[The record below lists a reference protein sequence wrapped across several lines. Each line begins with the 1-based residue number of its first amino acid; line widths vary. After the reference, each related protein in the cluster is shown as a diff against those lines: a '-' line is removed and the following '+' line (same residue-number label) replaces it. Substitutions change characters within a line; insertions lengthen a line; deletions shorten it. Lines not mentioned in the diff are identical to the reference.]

1 MVGALPIS
9 RSAKPSATAS
19 RVQWACRGCP
29 SLMQFPPG
37 AAGEI
42 ENVSHTLQPSARCE
56 AATYWY
62 RTGLTMD
69 STIVRAI
76 SADSSKSNHPAGVT
90 TKRLGRFE
98 LHAKLDLGRLLTGKS
113 AGWHPSE
120 VGPCRW
126 QPDDKNHAEG
136 YRCGGK
142 ILYRGIISAA
152 FPRSI
157 ACKSVALN
165 RPTSRR
171 PAAVAFAVKNGKSV
185 PNTICVG
192 FTSLVSDAS
201 GCMVMALAVS

>member
-56 AATYWY
+56 AATFWY

-76 SADSSKSNHPAGVT
+76 SADSSKSNHPAGV
-90 TKRLGRFE
+90 RPS
-98 LHAKLDLGRLLTGKS
+98 DLAVLSFTPNSTL
-113 AGWHPSE
+113 
-120 VGPCRW
+120 VGCSP
-126 QPDDKNHAEG
+126 A
-136 YRCGGK
+136 
-142 ILYRGIISAA
+142 
-152 FPRSI
+152 
-157 ACKSVALN
+157 
-165 RPTSRR
+165 SRR
-171 PAAVAFAVKNGKSV
+171 VGTPQKLARVDGSLTIKITPRATAAGARSCTAALSRPRFRAQSPAS
-185 PNTICVG
+185 P
-192 FTSLVSDAS
+192 
-201 GCMVMALAVS
+201 